1 MASDESKVKKRGIE
15 PSRFFGGSTSDED
28 AVVSA
33 LKPKEKL
40 IESRVVASVN
50 KSFSRLLQNITT
62 DREEEQQKTYNFLS
76 TQLEEINRN
85 ILAIGTSLS
94 SLSSGLT
101 RETARE
107 EQRIVQERNRRTRL
121 AERES
126 FGQAETVLENRIS
139 NAIVAP
145 TQKATKAIQ
154 GPLTGLKAALG
165 LLFGGWLTDKIIKAF
180 KAKSEGNKEQFD
192 ELKIE
197 IAKGV
202 GAAILAFST
211 LDGGLIRLTASLA
224 RIGLSLSGF
233 LLKKP
238 FEWLG
243 NLFKR
248 GPKPPTTRPPSGRPP
263 TTRPP
268 SGRPPTSGGRPPTTR
283 PPSGRPPISG
293 ENPPAGNP
301 PGPGPRPPAA
311 PGGSVKPPTPP
322 RGSKNILDKLSGI
335 TKNVKGFLGDLTKG
349 AVRRLVPILNIG
361 LFAASAKNRL
371 DSGKSPA
378 QAVLPIIPQ
387 TLLSYGTSG
396 LGAAAGAIIGSGVA
410 SGPLSIAGAVGG
422 GILGNE
428 LGQYVTDL
436 IDSQWQP
443 SWDETFFNDFN
454 KGIVGF
460 LEKQINYKP
469 KAPTTTPQGT
479 QGRSKAQKLEVIPYQ
494 KEEETKNILRGDA
507 SSVKPTGTKSEQ
519 GRFLSQV
526 GAVEGTPTVIDLS
539 NLGGTKRNQNPVPN
553 TSPTKIPEI
562 STSDPLNPFI
572 PLAKSV
578 YNLRV

>member
-33 LKPKEKL
+33 LKPREKL

-85 ILAIGTSLS
+85 ILAIGTSLG

-107 EQRIVQERNRRTRL
+107 EQRILQEKNRRTRL

-154 GPLTGLKAALG
+154 GPLNGLKAALG

-180 KAKSEGNKEQFD
+180 KANVEGNNEKFD
-192 ELKIE
+192 ELKLE

-211 LDGGLIRLTASLA
+211 LDGGLIRLTTSLA
-224 RIGLSLSGF
+224 KIGLSLAGF

-238 FEWLG
+238 FEWLSG
-243 NLFKR
+243 LFKR
-248 GPKPPTTRPPSGRPP
+248 GSKPPITKPPSGKPPTTKPPSGKPP
-263 TTRPP
+263 V
-268 SGRPPTSGGRPPTTR
+268 SGGKPPV
-283 PPSGRPPISG
+283 GK
-293 ENPPAGNP
+293 P

-322 RGSKNILDKLSGI
+322 KGSKNILDKLGGI

-349 AVRRLVPILNIG
+349 TVRRLIPIINLG

-396 LGAAAGAIIGSGVA
+396 LGASAGAIIGSGVA
-410 SGPLSIAGAVGG
+410 SGPLSVAGAVGG

-436 IDSQWQP
+436 IDSQWKP
-443 SWDETFFNDFN
+443 SWDETVFNDFN

-460 LEKQINYKP
+460 LEKQVNYKP

-479 QGRSKAQKLEVIPYQ
+479 QGRPKAQKLEVIPYQ

-507 SSVKPTGTKSEQ
+507 SSIKPTETRSEQ

-526 GAVEGTPTVIDLS
+526 GAVEGSPTVIDLS
-539 NLGGTKRNQNPVPN
+539 NLGGTKRNQNPVPS
-553 TSPTKIPEI
+553 TSPTTIPQI
-562 STSDPLNPFI
+562 STSDPLNPYVS
-572 PLAKSV
+572 LAKSV